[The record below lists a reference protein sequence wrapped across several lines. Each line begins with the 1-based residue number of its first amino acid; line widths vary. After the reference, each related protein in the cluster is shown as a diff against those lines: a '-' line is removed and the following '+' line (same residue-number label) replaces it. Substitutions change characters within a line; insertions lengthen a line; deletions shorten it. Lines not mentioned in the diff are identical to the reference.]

1 MNMKHLLATTAIVAL
16 AGAANA
22 AETQTNQTQ
31 AGTATEARTVQ
42 MQDLAF
48 VASPSMY
55 SHLASELIGLTVYSS
70 DATDA
75 ETIGEIQDL
84 VIADNGEIEAVVIG
98 VGGLLGVGER
108 NVAIE
113 FEHLAWVAYQGDEQ
127 QARLVLGTTV
137 EQLESA
143 PEFDISVLQSEPG
156 ERLFGVQNPDG
167 TTALVP
173 HAPMAPDGT
182 QRIDETAMAPETG
195 TQVGDQPVME
205 QPDQLATVPGS
216 NMFDVD
222 VVTISANDL
231 IGATVYS
238 AENDNVGSVND
249 VLLAEDGTIEAVV
262 LDIGGFLGIGVKP
275 VAISF
280 DGLSIRRD
288 ENNNLFVY
296 TAFVRDQLDTA
307 PDYDKDRYLN
317 ERDSMLL
324 RTTG

>member
-1 MNMKHLLATTAIVAL
+1 MIMKHLLATAAIVAL

-22 AETQTNQTQ
+22 AETQVNQTQ
-31 AGTATEARTVQ
+31 AGTATEARIVQ

-48 VASPSMY
+48 VASPSMH

-75 ETIGEIQDL
+75 EAIGEIQDL
-84 VIADNGEIEAVVIG
+84 VIADNGEVESVVIG

-108 NVAIE
+108 NVAVE
-113 FEHLAWVAYQGDEQ
+113 FEHLAWVAYQGDQQ
-127 QARLVLGTTV
+127 QARLVLGATV

-143 PEFDISVLQSEPG
+143 PEFDISALQTEPG
-156 ERLFGVQNPDG
+156 ERLLGVQNPDG
-167 TTALVP
+167 TTAL
-173 HAPMAPDGT
+173 APDGQTAPDAT
-182 QRIDETAMAPETG
+182 QLVEETAMAPETS
-195 TQVGDQPVME
+195 TEVGDQPIVE
-205 QPDQLATVPGS
+205 QPDQLAAVPGS
-216 NMFDVD
+216 SMTDVD
-222 VVTISANDL
+222 VETISANDL

-238 AENDNVGSVND
+238 AEDDNVGSVND

-296 TAFVRDQLDTA
+296 TAFIRDQLDAA

>member
-1 MNMKHLLATTAIVAL
+1 MKMKHLLATTAIVAL

-31 AGTATEARTVQ
+31 AGTATEAQTMQ
-42 MQDLAF
+42 IQDLAF
-48 VASPSMY
+48 VASPSMDA
-55 SHLASELIGLTVYSS
+55 HLASNLIGLTVYSS
-70 DATDA
+70 AATDA
-75 ETIGEIQDL
+75 EPIGEIQDL
-84 VIADNGEIEAVVIG
+84 VIAQDGDIEAVVIG
-98 VGGLLGVGER
+98 VGGLLGVGQR
-108 NVAIE
+108 NVAVE

-137 EQLESA
+137 ERLEGA
-143 PEFDISVLQSEPG
+143 PEFDISVLQTEPG
-156 ERLFGVQNPDG
+156 ERLFGVKNPDG
-167 TTALVP
+167 TTAR
-173 HAPMAPDGT
+173 APDAT
-182 QRIDETAMAPETG
+182 QPVDETAMAPDAT
-195 TQVGDQPVME
+195 TQVGEPIAE
-205 QPDQLATVPGS
+205 QPDQLAVALDAG
-216 NMFDVD
+216 MVDVD
-222 VVTISANDL
+222 VGTISANDL

-238 AENDNVGSVND
+238 VENDNVGSVND

-275 VAISF
+275 VAIAF
-280 DGLSIRRD
+280 DGLAIRRD

-296 TAFVRDQLDTA
+296 TAFIRDQLDTA